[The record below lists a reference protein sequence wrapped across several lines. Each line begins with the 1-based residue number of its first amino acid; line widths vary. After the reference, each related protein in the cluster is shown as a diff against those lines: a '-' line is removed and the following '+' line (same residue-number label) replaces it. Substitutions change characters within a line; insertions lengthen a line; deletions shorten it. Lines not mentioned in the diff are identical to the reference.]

1 MSSSFFD
8 DGASISSQQP
18 ITYQFQEEDEVEE
31 QEEEEVEQIIND
43 INNNYNFNLE
53 DDDNNNEED
62 NDGLIHME
70 PSSSSLMM
78 SGNNFEFYDSLNTQ
92 QSSQQ
97 TLPTTQYSQDFLN
110 TQPSTQQ
117 SSIYSQTSTIT
128 SGGGTASGLNNFN
141 NQTKQQQLQQQN
153 KKKKKTR
160 IETTHNLS
168 TFVEKYVTPLNFD
181 EDEEEIQEK
190 QLPEHACKYCT
201 IHDTSCV
208 VKCNICNKWFCNG
221 RGGSNGSHIVHHLV
235 KSKHKEVALH
245 PESPLGDTVLECYNC
260 GCRNI
265 FLLGYIPSKND
276 SVVVLLCR
284 EPCLHDNNL
293 KESLDWDINRW
304 SPLIQDRQLL
314 SWLVKTPDEEKN
326 RGRKVTTQQINK
338 LEELWKANSEASI
351 DDLEKPGIDDE
362 PLPVNF
368 FYEDAYHY
376 QSIFSPLIQL
386 EAEYDKRMKESQTKD
401 NIHVHWETTS
411 SHRLLAYF
419 YFTRDDNELRLV
431 PGDELRLRYNRDGYN
446 WEGIGHV
453 VRFTNEEE
461 VVLELKKKNGP
472 TQFTLGFSVD
482 FVWKPTSFERMQ
494 KAMKIFAID
503 EMCISNYLYHKLLGQ
518 PNQKELT
525 LKVNFPKKFNV
536 NGLPELNPS
545 QIQAV
550 KNALQKPLSLIQGPP
565 GTGKTVTSASIVY
578 HLVGGHRHRVLV
590 CAPSNVAVDQ
600 LAEKIHATGLK
611 VVRLCARSREAVNS
625 PVDFLTLHY
634 QLRYYKTKEKDELIR
649 LQNKKEED
657 GELSIADEKKYKM
670 LKRLT
675 EKEILKAADVI
686 CCTCVGAGDIRLKDF
701 KFKYVLI
708 DESTQA
714 TEPECLIPIV
724 KGAKQVIL
732 VGDHCQLGPVIMC
745 KKAARAGL
753 SRSLFERLVMLGI
766 RPMRLQ
772 VQYRMHPCLSEF
784 PSNTFYEGTLQNGIK
799 KEDRLIH
806 LDFPWPISDAPMFF
820 YSSIGH
826 EEYSASGTSF
836 LNRTEAEIVE
846 KIVTKMLK
854 AGVKPQQLGVVTPY
868 EGQRAFC
875 VSHMQRAGTAD
886 PELYKEIE
894 VASVDS
900 FQGREKD
907 FIILSCVRSNDHQGI
922 GFLNDPRRLNVAL
935 TRARCGLIIIG
946 NAKVLS
952 KQPLWN
958 LLLHHFK
965 KDNYMHENFIVE
977 GPLSHLK
984 QSNVR
989 LQKPQ
994 KFTNHRFGLGYGLTS
1009 AIPLMDQNTA
1019 ASLINLNSLVPINN
1033 TSLNAMYPVF
1043 PLNYNP
1049 SLNAPAI
1056 SFTQEHDR
1064 LLTQQ
1069 PSQDMD
1075 RFH

>member
-1 MSSSFFD
+1 MTSFFG
-8 DGASISSQQP
+8 DGSSQQQG
-18 ITYQFQEEDEVEE
+18 ITYQFLEEDGDEEYDQSQSNQFVQSNFVGEEDE
-31 QEEEEVEQIIND
+31 
-43 INNNYNFNLE
+43 
-53 DDDNNNEED
+53 D
-62 NDGLIHME
+62 NDDGLVDDQSD
-70 PSSSSLMM
+70 SSSGS
-78 SGNNFEFYDSLNTQ
+78 SQGNLDLNTQ
-92 QSSQQ
+92 QSSQ
-97 TLPTTQYSQDFLN
+97 LPTTQSQTYSQDFLN
-110 TQPSTQQ
+110 TQQSTQPTFSQLSISSSASSMKQ
-117 SSIYSQTSTIT
+117 SSS
-128 SGGGTASGLNNFN
+128 ASSLA
-141 NQTKQQQLQQQN
+141 

-160 IETTHNLS
+160 METHDLTS
-168 TFVEKYVTPLNFD
+168 FIDKYATPLNFD
-181 EDEEEIQEK
+181 EEDEEAPEK
-190 QLPEHACKYCT
+190 KLPEHACKYCT
-201 IHDTSCV
+201 IHDPACV
-208 VKCNICNKWFCNG
+208 VKCNICQKWFCNG

-235 KSKHKEVALH
+235 KSKHKEVSLH

-260 GCRNI
+260 GCRNV
-265 FLLGYIPSKND
+265 FLLGFIPAKND

-284 EPCLHDNNL
+284 EPCLHDNSL
-293 KESLDWDINRW
+293 KGLDWDVDSW
-304 SPLIQDRQLL
+304 LPLIQDRQLL
-314 SWLVKTPDEEKN
+314 SWLVKEPDEEKN

-338 LEELWKANSEASI
+338 LEELWKSNGDASI

-362 PLPVNF
+362 PLPVQF

-376 QSIFSPLIQL
+376 QSVFSPLIQL
-386 EAEYDKRMKESQTKD
+386 EAEYDKRMKESQSKD
-401 NIHVHWETTS
+401 NISVHWETTTN
-411 SHRLLAYF
+411 HRLLAYF

-431 PGDELRLRYNRDGYN
+431 PGDELRLRYNRDGIN
-446 WEGIGHV
+446 WDGIGHV
-453 VRFTNEEE
+453 IKFNQEEE
-461 VVLELKKKNGP
+461 VVLELKKKSAP
-472 TQFTLGFSVD
+472 TNFNVGFSVD

-494 KAMKIFAID
+494 NAMKTFAID
-503 EMCISNYLYHKLLGQ
+503 ENCISSFLYHKLLGHQ
-518 PNQKELT
+518 NQQKDIL
-525 LKVNFPKKFNV
+525 LKVNLPKKYSAP
-536 NGLPELNPS
+536 GLPELNHS

-550 KNALQKPLSLIQGPP
+550 KNALQRPLSLIQGPP

-578 HLVGGHRHRVLV
+578 HLVDKHKNRVLV

-634 QLRYYKTKEKDELIR
+634 QLRLYKTKEKEEYQR
-649 LQNKKEED
+649 LQQKKEDD
-657 GELSIADEKKYKM
+657 GELSIPDEKRLKV
-670 LKRLT
+670 LKRST
-675 EKEILKAADVI
+675 EREILKAADVI
-686 CCTCVGAGDIRLKDF
+686 CCTCVGAGDVRLRDF

-724 KGAKQVIL
+724 KGAKQVVL

-784 PSNTFYEGTLQNGIK
+784 PSNTFYEGTLQNGVK

-806 LDFPWPISDAPMFF
+806 IDFPWPHSDAPMFF
-820 YSSIGH
+820 YNSVSQ

-836 LNRTEAEIVE
+836 LNKTEAEIVE

-854 AGVKPQQLGVVTPY
+854 AGVRPQQLGVVTPY

-886 PELYKEIE
+886 PDLYKEIE

-935 TRARCGLIIIG
+935 TRSRCGLIIIG

-965 KDNYMHENFIVE
+965 KENYMQKNFVVE
-977 GPLSHLK
+977 GALSHLK
-984 QSNVR
+984 PSNVK
-989 LQKPQ
+989 LQKPK
-994 KFTNHRFGLGYGLTS
+994 KFTNHRYGIGYGLTS
-1009 AIPLMDQNTA
+1009 SIA
-1019 ASLINLNSLVPINN
+1019 LIDP
-1033 TSLNAMYPVF
+1033 NAMSSMQMATTVMNPLIPVTSYAGAANVGQQIYPLF
-1043 PLNYNP
+1043 PANYNP
-1049 SLNAPAI
+1049 SINIPAS
-1056 SFTQEHDR
+1056 SFVNTQDER

-1069 PSQDMD
+1069 SQESD
-1075 RFH
+1075 RYH